1 MLPYLKQHFYEK
13 HVSYEKRVTDV
24 KLFKVSV
31 KATLRRLGEN
41 LQDWSERGLNEAQT
55 SQAIVLPV
63 LQALGYDIF
72 NPYEV
77 VPQNANHGYY
87 PDFTVNLA
95 DRIRFIIEVKALNK
109 EFSAGDQA
117 QSVNYVNAQGRR
129 WAVLTNGKA
138 WHFFDNQISKPAA
151 EKLATTIDIQ
161 KPEAANY
168 LAKLLAR
175 SAWEPENADDVL
187 AIKVDEV
194 ASDIR
199 KRTKLSEIAQKLE
212 RELLEGF
219 TQDEAGLK
227 KAIQLTL
234 EPNEKE
240 LALESLLEL
249 SRKLLGAPGDTPP
262 SPQPLSKESAD
273 LTEALKAGIASTKPL
288 KRKGAPSDIK
298 VWVGDDEVEASS
310 WRDVTCG
317 IAETLLML
325 DKEPL
330 LKSTG
335 LVNCDVNE
343 RTKANGDVYEVSA
356 YRELSN
362 GHFLFIHSSAKA
374 HERQSRRLLEL
385 INAPA
390 RLMRVIYNN
399 EEFYLP

>member
-1 MLPYLKQHFYEK
+1 MR
-13 HVSYEKRVTDV
+13 SAVTDV
-24 KLFKVSV
+24 KLSKVSV

-95 DRIRFIIEVKALNK
+95 DRIRFIIEVKALNR

-138 WHFFDNQISKPAA
+138 WHFFDNQIPKPAA

-175 SAWEPENADDVL
+175 SIWEPENADDVL
-187 AIKVDEV
+187 ATRVDEV

-212 RELLEGF
+212 RELSEGF

-249 SRKLLGAPGDTPP
+249 SRKLLGAPGNTLP
-262 SPQPLSKESAD
+262 SLRLSKEPAD

-317 IAETLLML
+317 IAEALLML

-335 LVNCDVNE
+335 LVNSHVDE
-343 RTKANGDVYEVSA
+343 RTKASGDVYEGSS

-385 INAPA
+385 INTPT
-390 RLMRVIYNN
+390 RLLRVVYKN